1 MSINELQAV
10 SGGQAYA
17 PGRLITCGFPIWD
30 VPGGQRPTLDQSLT
44 GTFSLAD
51 F

>member
-10 SGGQAYA
+10 AGGQAYA
-17 PGRLITCGFPIWD
+17 PGRMITCGFPFWD
-30 VPGGQRPTLDQSLT
+30 VPGGQRPTLEGSPT
-44 GTFSLAD
+44 VTFSLAN